1 MAFGFM
7 FMHNPCK
14 SLLPR
19 QSSFTAGQVKHNTA
33 TQKRER
39 AWERKRELFDSVEQ
53 HYLKCNHKVKVVN
66 CMRDAAMRWEG
77 VSDSFSQKK
86 QLCGSASNAASLLL
100 ICMIHTRTHTPVCIY
115 QFMQLTWQLIC
126 THTYT
131 HTHTRKHITHTPRS
145 SLALPHIKNA
155 FAYFKYFLLA
165 L

>member
-39 AWERKRELFDSVEQ
+39 AWERERELFDSVEQ

-66 CMRDAAMRWEG
+66 CMRDAAMRWG
-77 VSDSFSQKK
+77 SVSDSFSQKK
-86 QLCGSASNAASLLL
+86 QRCGSASNAASLLL

-126 THTYT
+126 THTHASTSLT
-131 HTHTRKHITHTPRS
+131 HHAAHSRYRTLKMHSRIS
-145 SLALPHIKNA
+145 STFCWHCN
-155 FAYFKYFLLA
+155 
-165 L
+165 

>member
-39 AWERKRELFDSVEQ
+39 GRERELFDSVEQ

-66 CMRDAAMRWEG
+66 CMRDAAMRWG
-77 VSDSFSQKK
+77 SVSDSFSQKK
-86 QLCGSASNAASLLL
+86 QRCGSASNAASLLL

-131 HTHTRKHITHTPRS
+131 QAHHSHATQLTRATAH
-145 SLALPHIKNA
+145 
-155 FAYFKYFLLA
+155 
-165 L
+165 